1 MPVQRFAKGKKK
13 DGRLTGRL
21 DYDRLCALL
30 GRSWPYITPEYFYG
44 EMDLFDIAKLV
55 PFVDP
60 AGYEACW
67 TGRKRPKNRALADA
81 VSDGVVGR
89 T

>member
-1 MPVQRFAKGKKK
+1 MPVEGLSGRKKK
-13 DGRLTGRL
+13 DVRLNGRL

-30 GRSWPYITPEYFYG
+30 GRSWPYITPGYFYK

-67 TGRKRPKNRALADA
+67 TGWKRPKNRALADA
-81 VSDGVVGR
+81 VGDGVVGR

>member
-1 MPVQRFAKGKKK
+1 MNRTQ
-13 DGRLTGRL
+13 GRL

-30 GRSWPYITPEYFYG
+30 GRSWPYITPEYFYR
-44 EMDLFDIAKLV
+44 EMDLYDIAKLV
-55 PFVDP
+55 PLVDP

-67 TGRKRPKNRALADA
+67 TGRRERKRNDALEKR
-81 VSDGVVGR
+81 DGVVGR